1 MEIIDQIKAV
11 RNVVEA
17 YLDKSSEFEYQY
29 SEDERDHIINIGTSI
44 LCTKW
49 GIGYEGGSFV
59 QAVVDNKLME
69 AVGRADSI
77 NVKMLPFYC
86 KLIYNAIYPL

>member
-1 MEIIDQIKAV
+1 METVDQIKAV

-17 YLDKSSEFEYQY
+17 YLDKSFEYKY

-49 GIGYEGGSFV
+49 NIGFPGGSFV

-69 AVGRADSI
+69 AVGRADGT
-77 NVKMLPFYC
+77 NVRMLPFYC
-86 KLIYNAIYPL
+86 KLIYNANYPL